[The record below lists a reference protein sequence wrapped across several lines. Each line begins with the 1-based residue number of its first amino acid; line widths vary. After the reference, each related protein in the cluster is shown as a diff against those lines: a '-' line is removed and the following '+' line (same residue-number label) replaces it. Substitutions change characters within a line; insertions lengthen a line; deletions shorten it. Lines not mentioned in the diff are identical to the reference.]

1 MSSLKEV
8 AELAGVG
15 IATVSRVINQYPGVS
30 PKTRAKV
37 QRAIDALDY
46 IPDEQARNF
55 KLQTSNMVAL
65 FVPYVS
71 NPFLAK
77 VAHHV
82 ENELYKHD
90 LKMMLCNSEA
100 HLEKEKE
107 YLDLVKKN
115 KALGIIGIIYND
127 INDFLDTNIPLVCID
142 RFLGRKVPSVAA
154 DNFAGGRMAL
164 RALVRSGC
172 KKIAF
177 IGDTG
182 GSLYSEVK
190 KRRIGFKHEAEELG
204 ITPYFHD
211 KRIISGYLHCDLDF
225 VDKLFEKYPD
235 IDGVFAISDLLAA
248 AVVERARLKGISVPK
263 QLKVVGFDGI
273 QDNDYFSPY
282 LTTIEQPVE
291 QIAKV
296 AVELLLKKIAN
307 PKMRTDTQII
317 PVMFRQG
324 ETT

>member
-15 IATVSRVINQYPGVS
+15 IATVSRVINNYPGVS

-65 FVPYVS
+65 FLPYVS

-77 VAHHV
+77 VAYHV

-100 HLEKEKE
+100 HPEKEKD
-107 YLDLVKKN
+107 YLDLVSKN
-115 KALGIIGIIYND
+115 KALGIIGITYND
-127 INDFLDTNIPLVCID
+127 INDFLDTNIPFVCID
-142 RFLGRKVPSVAA
+142 RFLGRKIPSVAS

-182 GSLYSEVK
+182 GMHSEVK
-190 KRRIGFKHEAEELG
+190 KRRSGFKHEAEELG

-211 KRIISGYLHCDLDF
+211 KRISVGYLHNDFDF

-235 IDGVFAISDLLAA
+235 VDGVFAISDLLAA
-248 AVVERARLKGISVPK
+248 AVVERARLKGISVPQ
-263 QLKVVGFDGI
+263 QLKVIGFDGI

-282 LTTIEQPVE
+282 LSTIVQPVE
-291 QIAKV
+291 QMAKV
-296 AVELLLKKIAN
+296 AVELLLQKIAN
-307 PKMRTDTQII
+307 PKLRTDTQII
-317 PVMFRQG
+317 PVTYRQG